1 MKMKQWLFMGVY
13 LGFLP
18 GLALAPEKYPV
29 MNMKTAETALY
40 MQMWGNFSHEQKASE
55 QVECEGTEGTADA
68 YPEIQDDT
76 TAQQTTDA
84 SMVESMGTGVESQ
97 KSGGI
102 NEQAASEEME
112 EEAPGAG
119 AGGNNA
125 QYQDTET
132 VCQKVEV
139 PVSDNQDTTVETEVE
154 SPQAA
159 SPLYTVGGV
168 MLDEGIQNY
177 LYQRLAENGI
187 PWFMPY
193 AVLIAYGESSFNIY
207 AENPNG
213 RDKGLFQYRV
223 EYVPW
228 MDWTNPYQ
236 QIDYFVSQMA
246 NRAANGKTVSE
257 MISAHNMSDY
267 GPYNQAYVDHVMS
280 MAGALVQVR

>member
-1 MKMKQWLFMGVY
+1 MKLKQWLYIGVN

-18 GLALAPEKYPV
+18 GLALAPEKIPE

-40 MQMWGNFSHEQKASE
+40 MQMWGNFSHEQKASKENLE
-55 QVECEGTEGTADA
+55 QHRLTEA
-68 YPEIQDDT
+68 YKMDEQNASYNSEATMEAIQEI
-76 TAQQTTDA
+76 
-84 SMVESMGTGVESQ
+84 
-97 KSGGI
+97 I
-102 NEQAASEEME
+102 NEPTASEKME

-139 PVSDNQDTTVETEVE
+139 PVSDNQNTTVEAKIE

-168 MLDEGIQNY
+168 MLDEGVQNY
-177 LYQRLAENGI
+177 LYNRLAENGI
-187 PWFMPY
+187 EYFMPY
-193 AVLIAYGESSFNIY
+193 AVLIAKQESNFDIL

-213 RDKGLFQYRV
+213 RDKGLFQYRI

-228 MDWTNPYQ
+228 MDWRNPYQ
-236 QIDYFVSQMA
+236 QIDYFVAQMA
-246 NRAANGKTVSE
+246 NRARAGCTISD
-257 MISAHNMSDY
+257 MISRHNVSDY
-267 GPYNQAYVDHVMS
+267 GTYNQVYVDQVMQW
-280 MAGALVQVR
+280 AGALIKVR